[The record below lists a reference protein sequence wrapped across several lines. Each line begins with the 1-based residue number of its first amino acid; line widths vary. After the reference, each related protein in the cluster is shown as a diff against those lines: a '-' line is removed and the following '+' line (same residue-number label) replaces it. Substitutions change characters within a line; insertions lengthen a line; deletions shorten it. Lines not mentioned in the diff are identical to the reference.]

1 MNQNL
6 DIPTNKNEEVK
17 SSGSYTIITLDTMW
31 STNNLRNR
39 TEKLLNE
46 KTAQGYQVISVAFGI
61 NLWWMPTAFITLYK

>member
-1 MNQNL
+1 MNQNMSI
-6 DIPTNKNEEVK
+6 DKNKEAK

-46 KTAQGYQVISVAFGI
+46 KTAEGYQVISVAFGI